1 MADQLL
7 EAYHGLDEKWR
18 GASRGRFV
26 EMIVMVGCFL
36 LVLMSENGRQE
47 DYAPNDPIFS
57 AHGNHVFWKKPN
69 RLKPV
74 EQMRIHCLILEPF
87 SCRHLKLHFYT
98 PGGPQLESLI
108 ADSFPTTRSVED
120 LKSRYYSA

>member
-57 AHGNHVFWKKPN
+57 AHG
-69 RLKPV
+69 
-74 EQMRIHCLILEPF
+74 
-87 SCRHLKLHFYT
+87 
-98 PGGPQLESLI
+98 GPQLESLI

-120 LKSRYYSA
+120 LKSRYYSGGNIGLVQVISYWCTHVQ